1 MGLKTF
7 SQVEQFKTNN
17 GLFLLVVCITDID
30 NQGPNTVKL
39 KGRSKMLKVLIGLL
53 LMSYAI
59 PTYVYHIDWIFLNVR
74 KMPKIYNWGF
84 CRHYLLS

>member
-1 MGLKTF
+1 MNF
-7 SQVEQFKTNN
+7 SRAGPPKAALARVF
-17 GLFLLVVCITDID
+17 ITDID

-74 KMPKIYNWGF
+74 KMPIMSNFY
-84 CRHYLLS
+84 

>member
-1 MGLKTF
+1 M
-7 SQVEQFKTNN
+7 
-17 GLFLLVVCITDID
+17 VVIFITDID

-59 PTYVYHIDWIFLNVR
+59 PTYVYHIDWIFLNV
-74 KMPKIYNWGF
+74 
-84 CRHYLLS
+84 

>member
-1 MGLKTF
+1 M
-7 SQVEQFKTNN
+7 
-17 GLFLLVVCITDID
+17 LVIFITDID

-59 PTYVYHIDWIFLNVR
+59 PTYIYHIEIKKLVPLFL
-74 KMPKIYNWGF
+74 
-84 CRHYLLS
+84 